1 MNIRILAIMTVGFL
15 LGGCYKVKNIP
26 PDKSTPTYDIMTS
39 KGYNLKNMGLVE
51 NIIQGDSSYIYLQ
64 FYLISGDPS
73 NCNFSCYLSDFSNGI
88 TAKADTFNFKL
99 NKPCLFHLYA
109 TTMADTGWHQVLLN
123 VNSSINGHEQFPI
136 TLHIRA
142 KP

>member
-1 MNIRILAIMTVGFL
+1 MKLRILATLAISL
-15 LGGCYKVKNIP
+15 LISGCYKVNNIP
-26 PDKSTPTYDIMTS
+26 PDRSTPTYDIMTS
-39 KGYNLKNMGLVE
+39 KGYNIKNMGLVE

-73 NCNFSCYLSDFSNGI
+73 NCNFSCYLSDFPNGI
-88 TAKADTFNFKL
+88 TAKPDTFNFKL

-109 TTMADTGWHQVLLN
+109 TSAADTGWQRLLLN
-123 VNSSINGHEQFPI
+123 VNSSIYGHEQFGI
-136 TLHIRA
+136 TLHVKT